1 MIVNTVKYKVVP
13 GSIDEVARLSAKIR
27 AYALTLKGNID
38 YCPMSSPYE
47 ADTMVSVERWEDQ
60 ESLDAYMAS
69 ENCRKFQEAR
79 NQYLVSGSMS
89 SQVYDAEL
97 RKEYIY

>member
-1 MIVNTVKYKVVP
+1 
-13 GSIDEVARLSAKIR
+13 
-27 AYALTLKGNID
+27 
-38 YCPMSSPYE
+38 
-47 ADTMVSVERWEDQ
+47 MV
-60 ESLDAYMAS
+60 S

-89 SQVYDAEL
+89 AQVYDAEL